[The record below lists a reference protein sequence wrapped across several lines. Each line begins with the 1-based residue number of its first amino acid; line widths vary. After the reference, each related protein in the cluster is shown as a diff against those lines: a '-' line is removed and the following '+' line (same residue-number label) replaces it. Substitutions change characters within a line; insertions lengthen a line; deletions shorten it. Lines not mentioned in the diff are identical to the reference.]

1 MCQEPSENSR
11 LALSLQLTKNQLV
24 TTHEDWTVG
33 DLRAALAGVNDALP
47 IRISVPIPPDPD
59 DAPLGGQWSLIDA
72 EAETP
77 AVQPTGY
84 VRAARGFIL
93 YIDHAPP
100 AGGAR
105 PSDRL

>member
-1 MCQEPSENSR
+1 MLELSEIPR
-11 LALSLQLTKNQLV
+11 LALSLQLTKDQLV

-33 DLRAALAGVNDALP
+33 DLRAALAGVNAALP
-47 IRISVPIPPDPD
+47 IRISVPLSPDPD

-84 VRAARGFIL
+84 VRTARGFIL
-93 YIDHAPP
+93 YIDHTPA

-105 PSDRL
+105 PSDCL